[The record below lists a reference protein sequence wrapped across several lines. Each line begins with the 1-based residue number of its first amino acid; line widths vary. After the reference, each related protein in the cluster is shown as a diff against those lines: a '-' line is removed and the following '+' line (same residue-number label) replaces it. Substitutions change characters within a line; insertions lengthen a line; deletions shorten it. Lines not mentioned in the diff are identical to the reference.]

1 MLQYFLI
8 SFVVCL
14 LVAGAVAAIA
24 HRKSE
29 EPGHAHWLGALLFAL
44 LAAAALTLLN
54 LGR

>member
-1 MLQYFLI
+1 MLQYFVI
-8 SFVVCL
+8 SFVVCML
-14 LVAGAVAAIA
+14 IAGVVAGIM

-29 EPGHAHWLGALLFAL
+29 EPGHAHWVGALVFAL